1 MKEAVG
7 QHDEEGIKP
16 MTGEELER
24 AIEFLLQ
31 SQANHEARLGEL
43 TERIGELTEKT
54 HQLTQQVTETG
65 RQVTET
71 GRQVAETGQQLTVY
85 AETQSVFIQTVTRA
99 LEAQDQ
105 INASLRAADAR
116 TDERLNKLIGL
127 FEQHITT
134 GH

>member
-1 MKEAVG
+1 
-7 QHDEEGIKP
+7 
-16 MTGEELER
+16 MTGEEMER

-31 SQANHEARLGEL
+31 SQAKAEAQ
-43 TERIGELTEKT
+43 I
-54 HQLTQQVTETG
+54 
-65 RQVTET
+65 
-71 GRQVAETGQQLTVY
+71 AETNQQLAVY

-105 INASLRAADAR
+105 INASLRSADAR

-127 FEQHITT
+127 FEQHITV

>member
-1 MKEAVG
+1 
-7 QHDEEGIKP
+7 
-16 MTGEELER
+16 MTGEEMER

-31 SQANHEARLGEL
+31 SQAKVDA
-43 TERIGELTEKT
+43 
-54 HQLTQQVTETG
+54 QL
-65 RQVTET
+65 
-71 GRQVAETGQQLTVY
+71 AETNRQLAETNRQLAETDRQLAETDRQLAVY

-127 FEQHITT
+127 FEQHITV